1 MMAHND
7 VEIAVVGG
15 GIGGLAAAISLL
27 QGGFDVHVF
36 EQSRLMREV
45 GAGLQVSPNASRV
58 LHQLGLADELAK
70 LGVRPL
76 AFHQRRWEDGSTLL
90 KTPLADTVVEV
101 FGYPHYQSHRGD
113 VLSML
118 VNAFPSERLHTG
130 HRLTGF
136 TDRADRVEAEFEN
149 GNRVTAKTLI
159 GADGIHSTVGR
170 LLFGAGQPRFTGCVA
185 YRGLIPAERVK
196 HLGIEVTA
204 QLWLGP
210 GKHIVVYYV
219 AGKRLV
225 NFVALIEQA
234 CWTIESWTE
243 RGDVNVLRSGFANW
257 DSRLWDII
265 DTIDETFIWGLFDRA
280 PLQHW
285 SVGRVTLLGDSCHP
299 MLPFI
304 AQGAAQALEDGATL
318 TACLK
323 KYADIEEALRR
334 YEVSRLPR
342 ATHIQSMATANKTR
356 FHLPDGA
363 EQRARDAKMAQ
374 GGTDWSI
381 KAIAWIYGYDSAKAV
396 ETGDLGLP
404 PPANQ

>member
-1 MMAHND
+1 MAD
-7 VEIAVVGG
+7 TDIEIAVVGG
-15 GIGGLAAAISLL
+15 GIGGLAAAICLL
-27 QGGFDVHVF
+27 QAGFDVHVF
-36 EQSRLMREV
+36 EQSRVMREV

-58 LHQLGLADELAK
+58 LHRLGLGDELAK

-76 AFHQRRWEDGSTLL
+76 AFHQRRWKDGHTLL
-90 KTPLADTVVEV
+90 KTPLADAVVEA

-118 VNAFPSERLHTG
+118 VTAFPGDRLHLG

-136 TDRADRVEAEFEN
+136 ADRGERVEAKFEN
-149 GNRVTAKTLI
+149 GSPITAKALI

-196 HLGIEVTA
+196 HLDLEVTA

-210 GKHIVVYYV
+210 GKHIIVYYV

-225 NFVALIEQA
+225 NFVANIEQA
-234 CWTIESWTE
+234 SWTGESWTD
-243 RGDVNVLRSGFANW
+243 RGDVNDLRDGFADW
-257 DSRLWDII
+257 DPQLRAII
-265 DTIDETFIWGLFDRA
+265 DAIEETFIWGLFDRA

-299 MLPFI
+299 MLPYI

-318 TACLK
+318 TVCLK
-323 KYADIEEALRR
+323 KYADVAEALRR
-334 YEVSRLPR
+334 YEALRLPR
-342 ATHIQSMATANKTR
+342 ATQIQSMATANKTR

-363 EQRARDAKMAQ
+363 EQRERDAKMAQ

-381 KAIAWIYGYDSAKAV
+381 KAISWIYGYDSAAAV
-396 ETGDLGLP
+396 DTGDLGLP
-404 PPANQ
+404 RSTH

>member
-1 MMAHND
+1 MAHKD
-7 VEIAVVGG
+7 IEIAVIGG

-27 QGGFDVHVF
+27 QAGFDVHVF
-36 EQSRLMREV
+36 EQSRVMREV

-58 LHQLGLADELAK
+58 LHRLGLADELAK

-76 AFHQRRWEDGSTLL
+76 AFHQRRWEDGRTLL
-90 KTPLADTVVEV
+90 KTPLADAVVEA

-118 VNAFPSERLHTG
+118 VTALPNDRLHTA
-130 HRLTGF
+130 HRLIDF
-136 TDRADRVEAEFEN
+136 ADRGDRVEAEFEN
-149 GNRVTAKTLI
+149 GSHISAKALI

-170 LLFGAGQPRFTGCVA
+170 LLLGAGQPRFTGCVA

-196 HLGIEVTA
+196 HLDIEVTA

-210 GKHIVVYYV
+210 RKHIVVYYV
-219 AGKRLV
+219 AGKRFV
-225 NFVALIEQA
+225 NFVANLEQA
-234 CWTIESWTE
+234 SWAGE
-243 RGDVNVLRSGFANW
+243 LWNDRGNVSDLQTGFSGWDPNLRA
-257 DSRLWDII
+257 II

-299 MLPFI
+299 MLPYI

-323 KYADIEEALRR
+323 KYPDIVDALRR
-334 YEVSRLPR
+334 YEALRLPR
-342 ATHIQSMATANKTR
+342 ATHIQGMATANKTR
-356 FHLPDGA
+356 FHLPDGPA
-363 EQRARDAKMAQ
+363 QCERDAKMAQ

-381 KAIAWIYGYDSAKAV
+381 KAIAWIYGYNSAAAV
-396 ETGDLGLP
+396 DTGDLGLP
-404 PPANQ
+404 RSSN

>member
-1 MMAHND
+1 MAQKD
-7 VEIAVVGG
+7 IQIAVVGG
-15 GIGGLAAAISLL
+15 GIGGLSAAINLF
-27 QGGFDVHVF
+27 QAGFDVHVY
-36 EQSRLMREV
+36 EQSRVMREV

-58 LHQLGLADELAK
+58 LHRLGLADELAK
-70 LGVRPL
+70 LGVLPL
-76 AFHQRRWEDGSTLL
+76 AFHQRRWQDGRTLL
-90 KTPLADTVVEV
+90 KTPLADAVVNA

-118 VNAFPSERLHTG
+118 VNAFPSDRLHTG
-130 HRLTGF
+130 HHLTSF
-136 TDRADRVEAEFEN
+136 TDRGDSVEAEFEN
-149 GNRVTAKTLI
+149 GYRITAKTLI
-159 GADGIHSTVGR
+159 GADGIHSTVSR

-196 HLGIEVTA
+196 HLDIEVTA

-210 GKHIVVYYV
+210 GKHIIVYYV

-225 NFVALIEQA
+225 NFVANIEQA
-234 CWTIESWTE
+234 SWTRESWTD
-243 RGDVNVLRSGFANW
+243 RGDVNDLRVGFADW
-257 DSRLWDII
+257 DPQLRAII
-265 DTIDETFIWGLFDRA
+265 DTIEETFIWGLFDRA
-280 PLQHW
+280 PLQNW

-299 MLPFI
+299 MLPYI

-323 KYADIEEALRR
+323 KYADIPEALRR
-334 YEVSRLPR
+334 YEMLRLPR

-356 FHLPDGA
+356 FHLPDGPA
-363 EQRARDAKMAQ
+363 QRERDAKMAQ

-381 KAIAWIYGYDSAKAV
+381 KAIAWIYGYDSATAV

-404 PPANQ
+404 RPAN

>member
-1 MMAHND
+1 
-7 VEIAVVGG
+7 
-15 GIGGLAAAISLL
+15 
-27 QGGFDVHVF
+27 
-36 EQSRLMREV
+36 
-45 GAGLQVSPNASRV
+45 
-58 LHQLGLADELAK
+58 
-70 LGVRPL
+70 
-76 AFHQRRWEDGSTLL
+76 
-90 KTPLADTVVEV
+90 
-101 FGYPHYQSHRGD
+101 
-113 VLSML
+113 ML
-118 VNAFPSERLHTG
+118 VNAFPSDRLHTG
-130 HRLTGF
+130 HRLIGF
-136 TDRADRVEAEFEN
+136 SDRGDRVEAEFESE
-149 GNRVTAKTLI
+149 NRITAKMLI

-170 LLFGAGQPRFTGCVA
+170 LLFGVGQPRFTGCVA

-196 HLGIEVTA
+196 HLDIEVAA

-210 GKHIVVYYV
+210 GKHIIMYYV
-219 AGKRLV
+219 AGKRLL

-234 CWTIESWTE
+234 AWIRESWTE
-243 RGDVNVLRSGFANW
+243 RGDVNDLRASFADW
-257 DSRLWDII
+257 DPQLRKII

-323 KYADIEEALRR
+323 KYADIAEALRR
-334 YEVSRLPR
+334 YEMLRLPR

-356 FHLPDGA
+356 FHFPDGEA
-363 EQRARDAKMAQ
+363 QRARDAKMAE

-381 KAIAWIYGYDSAKAV
+381 KAIAWIYRYDSAAAV

-404 PPANQ
+404 